1 MVPRYNKHYNN
12 LFATP
17 NPFPQTEV
25 DTEFTDEDVKK
36 YQSDAWADAQRDA
49 EAETKYCCTCI
60 TPLVEDTTEVSNSRF
75 YCEECNASFTEDEV
89 LR

>member
-1 MVPRYNKHYNN
+1 MDDFK
-12 LFATP
+12 
-17 NPFPQTEV
+17 TEE
-25 DTEFTDEDVKK
+25 T
-36 YQSDAWADAQRDA
+36 
-49 EAETKYCCTCI
+49 ETKYCCTCI